1 MRVREN
7 VSTPED
13 LLPSARQ
20 PAHGL
25 GSLRYSLAVTHP
37 GTNRGG
43 RCLTSLI
50 ETNVVPLRHNVHG
63 LRDWSQNK
71 SWGWVEGD
79 PSALTRDKTYHLLRY
94 REEVVFSIFRLFL
107 L

>member
-1 MRVREN
+1 MYTVFVSCYACVRVREN

-50 ETNVVPLRHNVHG
+50 ETNVVPLRHT
-63 LRDWSQNK
+63 
-71 SWGWVEGD
+71 
-79 PSALTRDKTYHLLRY
+79 ALVALKNAEMFFNCGTNNNDILGAW
-94 REEVVFSIFRLFL
+94 
-107 L
+107 

>member
-1 MRVREN
+1 MYTVFVSCYACVRVREN

-50 ETNVVPLRHNVHG
+50 ETNVVPLRHTAYK
-63 LRDWSQNK
+63 RFSYK
-71 SWGWVEGD
+71 
-79 PSALTRDKTYHLLRY
+79 TFKTYQLIG
-94 REEVVFSIFRLFL
+94 STAFL
-107 L
+107 SEPTL

>member
-1 MRVREN
+1 MYTVFVSCYACVRVREN

-50 ETNVVPLRHNVHG
+50 ETNVVPLRHTAFVIPPKIFFG
-63 LRDWSQNK
+63 QYLQNGAV
-71 SWGWVEGD
+71 WCIF
-79 PSALTRDKTYHLLRY
+79 TY
-94 REEVVFSIFRLFL
+94 E
-107 L
+107 